1 MKKRILHS
9 LEIQAVRILSAA
21 VMLAVLLCSV
31 LYLRGYFD
39 FTFIER
45 VPLQADSA
53 ETQQPDAETPAPE
66 TEAVGEDTA
75 AGEDTEPVESDT
87 GTVAPSQQGNT
98 QNEQPQQ
105 NVQQKETAKT
115 VSQSLKKAK
124 TLLSQGWRVQTAG
137 SYQAGTSTL
146 ANLSLSGLGSKYT
159 YSKYEERQVI
169 TTEYEKGCI

>member
-45 VPLQADSA
+45 VPLTTDEA
-53 ETQQPDAETPAPE
+53 ETQTPDTESAAPE

-75 AGEDTEPVESDT
+75 PGEDTDPVESDT
-87 GTVAPSQQGNT
+87 GAVVPSQQGN
-98 QNEQPQQ
+98 QQ
-105 NVQQKETAKT
+105 QQIPGNQQQQIPGNQQQIRIADKPDRI
-115 VSQSLKKAK
+115 VNG
-124 TLLSQGWRVQTAG
+124 LLIQCLLV
-137 SYQAGTSTL
+137 
-146 ANLSLSGLGSKYT
+146 
-159 YSKYEERQVI
+159 
-169 TTEYEKGCI
+169 